1 MPRIFQHGTFIT
13 GQLAR
18 RPRLSFSI
26 DQITLLPLDLWGAEH
41 AFEVFDR
48 PVAGVARAMIG
59 PIHLGS
65 DTRGLEVDIR
75 CLAVTEDYEYIALLE
90 DITYIATEEGR
101 LFLVVLLDL
110 YSRPVVGWS
119 MKDANR
125 IN

>member
-1 MPRIFQHGTFIT
+1 MEHSSQDNSPVVPVYH
-13 GQLAR
+13 
-18 RPRLSFSI
+18 FSI
-26 DQITLLPLDLWGAEH
+26 DQITLFPLDLWGAEH

-48 PVAGVARAMIG
+48 PVAGVARVMIG
-59 PIHLGS
+59 SIHLGS